1 MDKEIFNDLYRMYIQ
16 DENKLGIQD
25 YFLRVNPASYQAM
38 TAVMLESARKGYWK
52 ASPEQLKATAALHAQ
67 ITREK
72 GAACTEFVC
81 DNAKLQSFVADN
93 LDAKEKQE
101 FNQDMKAIYE
111 AASANGKDVVL
122 KEKKLTPEQV
132 AQKRTTN
139 GLVIGGVVLV
149 VFIGLVAF
157 IKRRK
162 SK

>member
-1 MDKEIFNDLYRMYIQ
+1 MYIQ

-81 DNAKLQSFVADN
+81 DNAQLQSFVADN
-93 LDAKEKQE
+93 LDAKERQE
-101 FNQDMKAIYE
+101 FNQDMKAVYE

-122 KEKKLTPEQV
+122 KEKKLTP
-132 AQKRTTN
+132 
-139 GLVIGGVVLV
+139 
-149 VFIGLVAF
+149 
-157 IKRRK
+157 
-162 SK
+162 